1 MSHVSISDVSGKRTQ
16 TPIGKFFV
24 SQEFWVTLAVII
36 MSIYL
41 VMATDAFDT
50 WQNLRNSMLNM
61 AFIGIIALGQCCV
74 IITAGIDLSVG
85 SVMAIGAVGTGLVMA
100 NVAGSVVVYTLMP
113 IGIPIADIPVD
124 MRHAFT
130 TPEIEIITALVA
142 GMVVAGAIGL
152 FNGCLVAFVK
162 LPPFVVTLG
171 TLSICR
177 TIAMASTNNQLIYD
191 FGPAQE
197 VLFTLGAG
205 GIGELFGDDS
215 GTGFGATPIPF
226 VILVVL
232 TILLSYFLYMTRW
245 GRHIFAV
252 GGNEDAARLSGV
264 PVSYVKV
271 SAYVF
276 CSMTAGLSG
285 ILLMGWA
292 GSLNNSIGLNY
303 ELRVIA
309 ATVIGGANLMG
320 GYASAFGGF
329 IGAALLEILR
339 NSLVLL
345 RIDTNFHLG
354 FVGLFIILAVLLERL
369 RDSRVKPS
377 AILEL
382 FFQRPK

>member
-16 TPIGKFFV
+16 SPIGKFFV
-24 SQEFWVTLAVII
+24 SQEFWVTLAVIV

-41 VMATDAFDT
+41 AMATDAFDT

-85 SVMAIGAVGTGLVMA
+85 SVMAIGAVGTGLMMQGGYGIELSFLVGMGLAMA
-100 NVAGSVVVYTLMP
+100 V
-113 IGIPIADIPVD
+113 
-124 MRHAFT
+124 
-130 TPEIEIITALVA
+130 
-142 GMVVAGAIGL
+142 GL

-177 TIAMASTNNQLIYD
+177 TIAMASTNNQLIYE
-191 FGPAQE
+191 FGPDE
-197 VLFTLGAG
+197 ERLFTLGSG
-205 GIGELFGDDS
+205 GIGELFGVEDP
-215 GTGFGATPIPF
+215 TGVLAVPTPF
-226 VILVVL
+226 VILILL
-232 TILLSYFLYMTRW
+232 TLGLSYFLYSTRW
-245 GRHIFAV
+245 GRHIFAI
-252 GGNEDAARLSGV
+252 GGNEDAARLTGV
-264 PVSYVKV
+264 PVAYVKV

-276 CSMTAGLSG
+276 CSATAGLSG

-369 RDSRVKPS
+369 RDSRMKPS

-382 FFQRPK
+382 FFQRSK